1 MRRAWGDFRSPLLH
15 QRRLLGFDF
24 LGGNHRG
31 GRGVIAFI
39 EAQQAHALRRPPGFP
54 NAAAIHADGLALL
67 ADGHDFGGFAH
78 GQNRHHRPV
87 AFAGLDVDD
96 AAAAARLQPVLAEG
110 GALAVAVGGDREN
123 QLLVVARQL
132 HAHDLVAFRQRHAA
146 HAARRPAHRPHVF
159 LGEADA
165 FALPRRQEDLPRPIA
180 QTGVDQ
186 LVAVLHAHGD
196 DAGRARVREFLHRR
210 LFDHALAAHHHDV
223 FALALEILHRQH
235 GLDLFAF
242 LNRHQAVHRPSLGVG
257 RGVGDLIDL
266 QPIDAAAVG
275 EGEGHRLFLDEIF
288 ELNLIDLIL
297 QLRAPRI
304 LVAAVLLAHF
314 LQLVGDH
321 AAQLLVA
328 GQNRFEFGDAGADL
342 LELVEQLLPLHRGEP
357 VQLQIQDRLRL
368 LLAEL
373 EARHQAVARLARRG
387 RGADELDHRVEV
399 VERDLVAFEDMFA
412 LARARQIVG
421 GAAAHHVHAML
432 EKAVQRLH
440 QPHLARLVVGHRQQD
455 HAEAGLQVGVLVKLV
470 ENDLGLLA
478 PPQFQHDAH
487 AVAVAL
493 VADVGDALDLL
504 LLHQLGDALDQLGL
518 VDLIGNLGDD
528 DGAAILADALHA
540 GLGAKDEGAAPALI
554 SLDDARLAVQNAA
567 GGKIGP
573 LDVFH
578 QVGELGLR
586 IVQ

>member
-96 AAAAARLQPVLAEG
+96 AAAARLQPVLAEG

-275 EGEGHRLFLDEIF
+275 EDEDVAVGRAHEEPLDEILAARAGADAPAAAAFLLAVDGDGRALDIAGVSEGDRHRLFLDEIF

-373 EARHQAVARLARRG
+373 E
-387 RGADELDHRVEV
+387 
-399 VERDLVAFEDMFA
+399 
-412 LARARQIVG
+412 
-421 GAAAHHVHAML
+421 
-432 EKAVQRLH
+432 
-440 QPHLARLVVGHRQQD
+440 
-455 HAEAGLQVGVLVKLV
+455 
-470 ENDLGLLA
+470 
-478 PPQFQHDAH
+478 
-487 AVAVAL
+487 
-493 VADVGDALDLL
+493 
-504 LLHQLGDALDQLGL
+504 
-518 VDLIGNLGDD
+518 
-528 DGAAILADALHA
+528 
-540 GLGAKDEGAAPALI
+540 
-554 SLDDARLAVQNAA
+554 
-567 GGKIGP
+567 
-573 LDVFH
+573 
-578 QVGELGLR
+578 
-586 IVQ
+586 